1 MISITMLLGFL
12 LIPMPDSVNKKV
24 HFSPQIP
31 TDARQTLQSKPRF
44 ASGSFFSRHEYLVPS
59 LL

>member
-1 MISITMLLGFL
+1 MLLGFL